1 MDEEIPSSRS
11 GLSANGSA
19 GTNYM
24 GASSLSNHN
33 PAPKT
38 LRVAVRLSERE
49 QQDIRDA
56 SRTRGYAHPS
66 AFIRA
71 AIRNELAGRSE
82 WTEAEQRMAAGLDRV
97 AREIFR
103 MGRGQQALF
112 SLVDA
117 LTKTLLTC
125 VPEPPLDARPQAIAR
140 GRERYERL
148 LKTAGKW
155 MAGEAETAMQE
166 LMDHDTRQ

>member
-1 MDEEIPSSRS
+1 M
-11 GLSANGSA
+11 
-19 GTNYM
+19 
-24 GASSLSNHN
+24 
-33 PAPKT
+33 
-38 LRVAVRLSERE
+38 AVRLSERE
-49 QQDIRDA
+49 EREILDA
-56 SRTRGYAHPS
+56 VRTRGYAHPS
-66 AFIRA
+66 AFIRT

-97 AREIFR
+97 AREMFR

-125 VPEPPLDARPQAIAR
+125 VPEPPADARPQAIAR

-148 LKTAGKW
+148 IKTAGRW
-155 MAGEAETAMQE
+155 MAGDAETAMQE
-166 LMDHDTRQ
+166 LMNYDPHE